1 VGHGQEDQELQD
13 HQGLHRT
20 VLQLPQR
27 EGLSIA
33 AGGERGYRPL
43 LWNETLA
50 VRAGFGAILS
60 ARAFKPL
67 GLHMAID
74 TRSTSAA
81 SAAQGTAV
89 AVLAAI
95 SVCHMLNDVI
105 QSLIVALYPMIKQSL
120 GLDFRQIGLITFTF
134 TFTAS
139 LLQPLVGYV
148 TDRYPTPYS
157 LVLGMG
163 CSLLGLIIAA
173 FASTYGL
180 VLVAVGLIGMG
191 SSVFHPESSRV
202 ARLAS
207 GGQHG
212 LAQSVFQVGGNF
224 GTALGP
230 LLAAFVVL
238 PYGQGS
244 VAWFSIVAL
253 IGMVMLAS
261 IGSWYGKTL
270 KFNKSKVRPS
280 ESEAIHEL
288 THGKVRKSFAI
299 LMALTFSKDFYLV
312 SITSFYTF
320 YLIHTFG
327 LSVQSAQLYLFLFL
341 FSVAA
346 GTVIGGPIGDRIGT
360 RRVIWWS
367 ILGVLPFTLALP
379 YVGLLGTAILSVIIG
394 LILASAHPAII
405 VYAQSLIPGRVGM
418 VAGLFF
424 GLAFGVAGIGA
435 AFLGWLADQTSIG
448 FVYHVCAFLPA
459 IGLLAAFLPEMAK
472 PKIPAKR
479 AKR

>member
-1 VGHGQEDQELQD
+1 
-13 HQGLHRT
+13 
-20 VLQLPQR
+20 
-27 EGLSIA
+27 
-33 AGGERGYRPL
+33 
-43 LWNETLA
+43 
-50 VRAGFGAILS
+50 
-60 ARAFKPL
+60 
-67 GLHMAID
+67 MAIEARE
-74 TRSTSAA
+74 TAA
-81 SAAQGTAV
+81 VSAAQRTAV

-95 SVCHMLNDVI
+95 SVCHLLNDVI
-105 QSLIVALYPMIKQSL
+105 QSLIVALYPMIKESFA
-120 GLDFRQIGLITFTF
+120 LDFHQIGLITFTF

-157 LVLGMG
+157 LVAGMG

-230 LLAAFVVL
+230 LLAAFIVL

-244 VAWFSIVAL
+244 IAWFSVVAL
-253 IGMVMLAS
+253 IAMIMLAG

-270 KFNKSKVRPS
+270 KLNKGPAHPS
-280 ESEAIHEL
+280 EREAIHEL
-288 THGKVRKSFAI
+288 THGKVRKAVAI

-327 LSVQSAQLYLFLFL
+327 RSVQSAQLYLFLFL
-341 FSVAA
+341 LAVAG

-367 ILGVLPFTLALP
+367 IFGVLPFTLAMP
-379 YVGLLGTAILSVIIG
+379 YVGLFWTAILSVFIG

-435 AFLGWLADQTSIG
+435 AFLGWLADRTSITL
-448 FVYHVCAFLPA
+448 VYHVCAFLPA

-472 PKIPAKR
+472 PRAARARRKR
-479 AKR
+479 

>member
-1 VGHGQEDQELQD
+1 
-13 HQGLHRT
+13 
-20 VLQLPQR
+20 
-27 EGLSIA
+27 
-33 AGGERGYRPL
+33 
-43 LWNETLA
+43 
-50 VRAGFGAILS
+50 
-60 ARAFKPL
+60 
-67 GLHMAID
+67 MAIK
-74 TRSTSAA
+74 TGASAA
-81 SAAQGTAV
+81 SSAAQQTAV
-89 AVLAAI
+89 AVLIAI
-95 SVCHMLNDVI
+95 SVCHLLNDVI
-105 QSLIVALYPMIKQSL
+105 QSLIVALYPMIKDSL

-134 TFTAS
+134 TVTAS
-139 LLQPLVGYV
+139 VLQPLVGYV

-157 LVLGMG
+157 LVVGMG
-163 CSLLGLIIAA
+163 CSLLGLVIAA
-173 FASTYGL
+173 VASTYGL

-244 VAWFSIVAL
+244 LAWFSVVAL
-253 IGMVMLAS
+253 VGMILLAG

-270 KFNKSKVRPS
+270 KFNNGARLS
-280 ESEAIHEL
+280 EREAIHDL
-288 THGKVRKSFAI
+288 AHGKVRKSVAI

-312 SITSFYTF
+312 SLTSFYTF

-327 LSVQSAQLYLFLFL
+327 LSVRDAQLYLFLFL
-341 FSVAA
+341 FAVAA

-379 YVGLLGTAILSVIIG
+379 YVGLPGTAVLSVIIG

-405 VYAQSLIPGRVGM
+405 VYAQTLIPGRVGM

-435 AFLGWLADQTSIG
+435 AFLGWLADATSIT

-472 PKIPAKR
+472 PAVAPARRK
-479 AKR
+479 K

>member
-1 VGHGQEDQELQD
+1 MA
-13 HQGLHRT
+13 
-20 VLQLPQR
+20 
-27 EGLSIA
+27 SK
-33 AGGERGYRPL
+33 AG
-43 LWNETLA
+43 ET
-50 VRAGFGAILS
+50 GAS
-60 ARAFKPL
+60 
-67 GLHMAID
+67 
-74 TRSTSAA
+74 
-81 SAAQGTAV
+81 SAAQQTAV

-95 SVCHMLNDVI
+95 SICHLLNDVI
-105 QSLIVALYPMIKQSL
+105 QSLIVALYPMIKDSL
-120 GLDFRQIGLITFTF
+120 SLDFRQIGIITFTF

-139 LLQPLVGYV
+139 ILQPLVGFV

-157 LVLGMG
+157 LVAGMA

-173 FASTYGL
+173 FATTYGL

-238 PYGQGS
+238 PFGQQS
-244 VAWFSIVAL
+244 IAWFSIVAL
-253 IGMVMLAS
+253 IGMIMLAA
-261 IGSWYGKTL
+261 IGSWYGRTL
-270 KFNKSKVRPS
+270 KFNNTAHPTER
-280 ESEAIHEL
+280 EAIHEL
-288 THGKVRKSFAI
+288 THGKVRKSVAI

-320 YLIHTFG
+320 YLIDTFG
-327 LSVQSAQLYLFLFL
+327 LSVKSAQLYLFLFL
-341 FSVAA
+341 FAVAA

-435 AFLGWLADQTSIG
+435 AFLGWLADATSIT

-459 IGLLAAFLPEMAK
+459 IGLLAVFLPEMAK
-472 PKIPAKR
+472 PKR
-479 AKR
+479 ATARHKG